1 MNVVVDDVGRV
12 DERGDDVDGVQPGDG
27 DPGAAE
33 LGGLLGGGPVGAA
46 AALAAEAGGL
56 GGGDGLDDVGEE
68 EVAGDEEVEGEAE
81 EDVLLAEVVAA
92 DADEDAVLGGRL
104 AGAWSGETRAHTFS
118 MFSIMR
124 RILPATAR
132 VSRWSAKG
140 ASRGNAHSA
149 RWP

>member
-1 MNVVVDDVGRV
+1 MQLGDGADERVVDVVVHDVRRV
-12 DERGDDVDGVQPGDG
+12 GERGDNVDGVQPGDG

-92 DADEDAVLGGRL
+92 DADEDAVLGRL
-104 AGAWSGETRAHTFS
+104 AGAR
-118 MFSIMR
+118 
-124 RILPATAR
+124 
-132 VSRWSAKG
+132 
-140 ASRGNAHSA
+140 SRGLGRVPFQCSLS
-149 RWP
+149 